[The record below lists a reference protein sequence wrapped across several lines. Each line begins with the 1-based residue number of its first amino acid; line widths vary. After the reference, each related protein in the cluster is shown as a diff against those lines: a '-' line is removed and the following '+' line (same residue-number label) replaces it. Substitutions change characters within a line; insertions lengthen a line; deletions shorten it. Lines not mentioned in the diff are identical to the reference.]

1 MAVSLIIKII
11 YFSVH
16 LITLIN
22 SEEEFASSEENLIC
36 THTQKK
42 KSKFKYGMMWSM
54 DRHSDYNGAFIE
66 HCVVRDI

>member
-22 SEEEFASSEENLIC
+22 SEEEFASAEENLIC
-36 THTQKK
+36 THTKK
-42 KSKFKYGMMWSM
+42 NLNLSM
-54 DRHSDYNGAFIE
+54 A
-66 HCVVRDI
+66 